1 MVAASPA
8 DLYLMDSLLPD
19 GCKFGESSMNTHELQ
34 EFAVR
39 YTAAWNSQNA
49 ANVSAFFA
57 EDGTLSVNGV
67 PAVGR
72 EAITEVARGFMTAF
86 PDLELAMDKLEI
98 QPDHSIYYWTFTGT
112 NTGPEGTGN
121 SVRFSGYEEWTLGN
135 DGLIVQ
141 SMGHFDDEEYQ
152 QQLEQGFQAY

>member
-1 MVAASPA
+1 MNA
-8 DLYLMDSLLPD
+8 DRLL
-19 GCKFGESSMNTHELQ
+19 
-34 EFAVR
+34 EFATR

-57 EDGTLSVNGV
+57 EGGSLSVNGV

-72 EAITEVARGFMTAF
+72 KAITEVAQGFMSAF
-86 PDLELAMDKLEI
+86 PDLELLMDKLEI
-98 QPDHSIYYWTFTGT
+98 QPDQLVYHWTFIGT

-121 SVRFSGYEEWTLGN
+121 SVRFSGYEEWTLGD

-141 SMGHFDDEEYQ
+141 SMGHFDNDEYQ
-152 QQLEQGFQAY
+152 HQLEHGVQAN